1 MVMILSVLPFDLK
14 LFNNNPKFGLVT
26 IDEPI
31 ISSRDIILQLDEFND
46 DDSIEGIILRLNT
59 PGGTV
64 APSQEIYEK
73 VKSISE
79 SNSKPI
85 IASISS
91 IAASG
96 GYYIAVGADTVMAN
110 KGSLTGSI
118 GVVMNYPIMIDFLKH
133 YGFDY
138 KTVKSGSLKDSGSA
152 FRQPTIVDSLY
163 FQQIVDNMHNQF
175 LDVLKYE
182 RSFTDQYLKSI
193 AKGQVYTGLQ
203 AKELKLIDLIG
214 TFENCVELLL
224 KITGHPNKT
233 AQIIDNNSEK
243 NNLLDNVFSQILKH
257 FKINKILFS
266 PLPEFQLYY
275 QGY

>member
-1 MVMILSVLPFDLK
+1 MVMILSVLPVDFQF
-14 LFNNNPKFGLVT
+14 FNNSPKFGLVT

-31 ISSRDIILQLDEFND
+31 VSSREIILQLDEFND
-46 DDSIEGIILRLNT
+46 DDSIEGIILRLDT

-79 SNSKPI
+79 SNTKPI
-85 IASISS
+85 VASISS

-96 GYYIAVGADTVMAN
+96 GYYIAVGADTIMAN

-152 FRQPTIVDSLY
+152 FRESTVLDSLY
-163 FQQIVDNMHNQF
+163 FQQIVDNMYDQF

-182 RSFTDQYLKSI
+182 RSFSNEYLKSI
-193 AKGQVYTGLQ
+193 AKGQIYTGLQ
-203 AKELKLIDLIG
+203 AKDLNLIDLIG
-214 TFENCVELLL
+214 TFEDCVELLL
-224 KITGHPNKT
+224 GITGHVNKT
-233 AQIIDNNSEK
+233 AQIIDSDKEK
-243 NNLLDNVFSQILKH
+243 NTFLDSVFNQISKH
-257 FKINKILFS
+257 FQINKILFS

-275 QGY
+275 RGY